1 MAGKTEDWSMPS
13 VVSIVLFLI
22 LFTEPFHVDR
32 AHARAGYAKW
42 IKHGD
47 IYKVDRNF
55 GSVRHTF
62 KVEVIWKGNGFVID
76 TPIGTNVSNAVGREL
91 NSTFI
96 SRRLGHR

>member
-1 MAGKTEDWSMPS
+1 MPS
-13 VVSIVLFLI
+13 VMSIVLFLI
-22 LFTEPFHVDR
+22 LVTAQFHSDR
-32 AHARAGYAKW
+32 AHARAGYVKW

-47 IYKVDRNF
+47 IYKVDGNF
-55 GSVRHTF
+55 GLVRHTF